1 VVALNK
7 VLSLG
12 AGLDE
17 VAFEL
22 VAMTVLSVLYFMAG
36 VWLFKHR
43 HLS

>member
-12 AGLDE
+12 AGLGE

-22 VAMTVLSVLYFMAG
+22 VAMTVLSVLYFMTG
-36 VWLFKHR
+36 VWLFKKK